1 MENRL
6 DVAAADPTT
15 PSSGP
20 DHQSKKVNQRV
31 RTRAPSPQFL
41 SGHSHRQDPKA
52 IG

>member
-1 MENRL
+1 MQNRL

-31 RTRAPSPQFL
+31 REQERPLL
-41 SGHSHRQDPKA
+41 SF
-52 IG
+52 